1 VSHVILTR
9 RQFEVAE
16 LLARG
21 MTYAEIGERL
31 GISWRTVEI
40 HARLA
45 RKRAG
50 VRTNAALTSRTRRRA
65 PSAHARPTKDIPV
78 Q

>member
-1 VSHVILTR
+1 VSHVILTP
-9 RQFEVAE
+9 RQFEVAD

-21 MTYAEIGERL
+21 LTYAEIGDRL
-31 GISWRTVEI
+31 GISRRTVEI

-45 RKRAG
+45 RRRAG

-65 PSAHARPTKDIPV
+65 PSADARPTTDITV